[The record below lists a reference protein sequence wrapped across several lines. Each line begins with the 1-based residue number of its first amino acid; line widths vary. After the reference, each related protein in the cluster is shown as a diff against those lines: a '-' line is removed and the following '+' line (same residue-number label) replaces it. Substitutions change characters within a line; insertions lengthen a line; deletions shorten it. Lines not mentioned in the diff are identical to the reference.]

1 MIRNLWPTE
10 IEVTSVT
17 PPVTILGQQA
27 TMLGSITKNIILGDV
42 KARESEEYDFSYI
55 FYIVAPALNNYRY
68 KLLTI
73 YHNIDLY
80 PVTVQVEESIYKEV
94 PKRATGERIPNSI
107 FAISEDEFTKALK
120 AIFNSSKAKKVISAL
135 LAQSTDNYKS
145 PIIRQENLDEET

>member
-1 MIRNLWPTE
+1 MIRNLWPTD

-27 TMLGSITKNIILGDV
+27 TMLGNMTKNIILGDV

-80 PVTVQVEESIYKEV
+80 PVTIQVEEDIFNEV
-94 PKRATGERIPNSI
+94 PKSITRAIGERIPNSI
-107 FAISEDEFTKALK
+107 FAKSEEQFTEVLK

-145 PIIRQENLDEET
+145 PSQ

>member
-1 MIRNLWPTE
+1 MINLWPPE
-10 IEVTSVT
+10 IEVINIT

-55 FYIVAPALNNYRY
+55 FYIVAPALSNYRY

-80 PVTVQVEESIYKEV
+80 PVTVQVEENIYKEV

-107 FAISEDEFTKALK
+107 FAISENEFTEVLK
-120 AIFNSSKAKKVISAL
+120 AIFNSNKAKRVVSAL
-135 LAQSTDNYKS
+135 LAQSTQNYNAS
-145 PIIRQENLDEET
+145 Q